1 MKKIKNRVKEL
12 RVKEG
17 WNQSD
22 LAEKTNISR
31 QTISLIERNKFNPS
45 ILLALKLSR
54 VFSQKVENIFIID
67 DDDFNRSK

>member
-67 DDDFNRSK
+67 DDDFNHSK